1 MDLLI
6 KNVLVIAAEVAAIVV
21 VFILLNW
28 LARRIITSV
37 IAAPALQKFEPA
49 AMLAQR
55 NLRLILVLICLLIVA
70 GVVGANGYLM
80 WNGEALAE
88 YTLNLVR
95 NIPRGFWIDLGVA
108 AGKVAGILII
118 TAVLLKYVRRALDLG
133 CARAK
138 AYEGLRAND
147 ESIQQFFTTL
157 TKIVVRGSWLFVLA
171 VSTRLLQFPSAVPD
185 TLVIAL
191 KIYLIIATG
200 ILIWRALDAL
210 VDSAEALSKKYASG
224 WDLLR
229 VYERLKPLVPLLRR
243 SIEYVIYVTVATL
256 VVLQVEIIAPLA
268 EWGPRLIRIIGAVF
282 IGRVVIELVN
292 FLLEETLLTR
302 AKLTAQQK
310 QRRETMIP
318 LFRSILA
325 YAIYFVV
332 AIVVLKE
339 VGIDPTPVLA
349 GAGII
354 GLAVG
359 LGAQNL
365 INDVVSGFFILFE
378 EHFLVGDFVKSGEA
392 EGVVESIDLRTTR
405 IRDGAGRHHILRNGQ
420 IAELVNYSKEYT
432 NAVVHVGVAYESDL
446 NHVYSVL
453 RDLGQKLFESRDDV
467 LKPSEVKGVEEF
479 GESELLI
486 RIATRVAPGRHL
498 DVERALRKL
507 IKEAFD
513 AHGIEIPYARRVL
526 IMPDADPEDLS
537 TA

>member
-6 KNVLVIAAEVAAIVV
+6 KNVLVIAAEVVAIVV
-21 VFILLNW
+21 VFTLLNW

-229 VYERLKPLVPLLRR
+229 VYERLK
-243 SIEYVIYVTVATL
+243 
-256 VVLQVEIIAPLA
+256 IIAPLA

-325 YAIYFVV
+325 YAIYFIV

-479 GESELLI
+479 GESDLVI

-513 AHGIEIPYARRVL
+513 AHGIEIPYAKRVL